1 MHAPSSGSSIL
12 TRPTI
17 QALLGMPTR
26 LNQVGILIESHN
38 RMQSLTYYLVYW
50 SATTFNGPA
59 CVFVPRNAQ
68 QVSLA
73 VTTMT
78 LTLSKFA
85 VRGGGHM
92 PIPGYNGIDSNG
104 ILLSASNLTGL
115 VLSTDKSTVSVG
127 PGNRWGDVYT
137 YLAPSNLAAV
147 GGRVGHVG
155 VPGLLLGGGISF
167 YSSQHGFASDNVMKY
182 QVGSITNTCSS
193 C

>member
-1 MHAPSSGSSIL
+1 
-12 TRPTI
+12 
-17 QALLGMPTR
+17 
-26 LNQVGILIESHN
+26 
-38 RMQSLTYYLVYW
+38 
-50 SATTFNGPA
+50 
-59 CVFVPRNAQ
+59 
-68 QVSLA
+68 
-73 VTTMT
+73 MT

-104 ILLSASNLTGL
+104 ILLSASNLTTL
-115 VLSTDKSTVSVG
+115 ALSSDKSIVSVG

-167 YSSQHGFASDNVMKY
+167 YSSQHGFASDNIVKY
-182 QVGSITNTCSS
+182 QVSTNH
-193 C
+193 